1 MSDVIRRQDLV
12 EADLCC
18 LMCGR
23 MVGRLVGFG
32 WRNAAAGRPTRS
44 MVRLT
49 AFQPLDPDQPSV
61 PLTRQHRFRCEHYG
75 GMAVMEDISVS
86 VVRDEPRSDMG
97 GSANATAARRQR
109 SKDKRVREMGGQFR
123 WPPLSP
129 QSSVLSPQSSVLSV
143 ADNCAR
149 LFLC

>member
-1 MSDVIRRQDLV
+1 MMSDVIRRQDLV

-32 WRNAAAGRPTRS
+32 WREQQQTAQPGRWF
-44 MVRLT
+44 RLT
-49 AFQPLDPDQPSV
+49 AFQPLGPDQPSV
-61 PLTRQHRFRCEHYG
+61 PLARQHRFRCEHCG

-97 GSANATAARRQR
+97 GC
-109 SKDKRVREMGGQFR
+109 
-123 WPPLSP
+123 PIH
-129 QSSVLSPQSSVLSV
+129 
-143 ADNCAR
+143 
-149 LFLC
+149 